1 MLSFALRSS
10 LLPNASTGSH
20 TSASYPFLCDVT
32 RIDDSC
38 DVITGRSQQRER
50 HPFCSLGVREN
61 NLLVRDLRPWPGI
74 IFMLGKKVYLSINKK
89 VDGGGES
96 WRFDP
101 AAVQFEED
109 DNG

>member
-1 MLSFALRSS
+1 
-10 LLPNASTGSH
+10 
-20 TSASYPFLCDVT
+20 
-32 RIDDSC
+32 
-38 DVITGRSQQRER
+38 
-50 HPFCSLGVREN
+50 
-61 NLLVRDLRPWPGI
+61 
-74 IFMLGKKVYLSINKK
+74 MLGKKVYLSINKK

>member
-1 MLSFALRSS
+1 VGRKGKATSVLFCFFNAWRPHRCIYMWAL
-10 LLPNASTGSH
+10 
-20 TSASYPFLCDVT
+20 
-32 RIDDSC
+32 
-38 DVITGRSQQRER
+38 DVI
-50 HPFCSLGVREN
+50 
-61 NLLVRDLRPWPGI
+61 
-74 IFMLGKKVYLSINKK
+74 GKKKSFFLLKHMCCISFLINKK

>member
-1 MLSFALRSS
+1 MQAQDRTPAQVILSFV
-10 LLPNASTGSH
+10 
-20 TSASYPFLCDVT
+20 TSQGL
-32 RIDDSC
+32 ILC
-38 DVITGRSQQRER
+38 DVITGRTQQRER

-101 AAVQFEED
+101 AAVLFEED
-109 DNG
+109 GNG